1 MTIYTTHTIKG
12 TFHSTYWV
20 WTITLGPPLF
30 LSADIQEQ
38 LLTFTHGMLLNDS
51 YVYTDHLLAL
61 HSCINPDPQSIN
73 ILSLEVYSPLNLHQ
87 WMQDLQLHPDKEFS
101 SYILRGIREGFRIG
115 FNRNQH
121 LHSSTSNL
129 HSSNPSVIYE
139 YLEQEVS
146 LSRM

>member
-1 MTIYTTHTIKG
+1 M
-12 TFHSTYWV
+12 
-20 WTITLGPPLF
+20 LGPPLF

-51 YVYTDHLLAL
+51 CVYTDHLLAL
-61 HSCINPDPQSIN
+61 DSCINPDPQSVN

-101 SYILRGIREGFRIG
+101 SYILRGIRDGFRIG

-129 HSSNPSVIYE
+129 HSSNPSVINE

-146 LSRM
+146 LSGM

>member
-1 MTIYTTHTIKG
+1 MTIYATHMIKG

-38 LLTFTHGMLLNDS
+38 LLTFTHGMLLNFS
-51 YVYTDHLLAL
+51 YLYTDHLLTL
-61 HSCINPDPQSIN
+61 DSCINPYPQSVN

-101 SYILRGIREGFRIG
+101 FYILRGITEGFRIG
-115 FNRNQH
+115 FNRNQY

-129 HSSNPSVIYE
+129 HSSNLAVIYE
-139 YLEQEVS
+139 QGVS